1 MGSYATGFQGN
12 VISCDGISRVW
23 KYRQL
28 IERMR
33 EGGLDNLPFRL
44 DNLPFRLH
52 KISIR
57 DCYIQYTNFL
67 PEP

>member
-44 DNLPFRLH
+44 H